1 MKLFVAGMAHETNT
15 FSPLPTSKRAFEEL
29 MIRPKTGQGLDR
41 MGDAFGYKDF
51 IRMGEQSQMQVAKS
65 LFCFAQPSAPTVQ
78 KDYEELRD
86 EILADLKAAM
96 PVDMVLLM
104 LHGAQMAQGYDDCE
118 GDIIEKCRAIVGPK
132 VAIGVELDLHAN
144 VTRKM
149 MDNSTVLMV
158 CKEYPHIDFDKR
170 AEQLFDL
177 CLRAQRG
184 EVKPVMYKF
193 NVPMLGAFPTTREP
207 LRSFV
212 DETAAMEGKDGI
224 LSVSLVHGFSWSDFP
239 EMGASVVVVADG
251 DLDKAKDLATSLG
264 KRFFNMREQIESPR
278 LDLDDALDQAMAE
291 PKGPVVMADR
301 SDNAGGGAAGDS
313 TYVLEAMIRRGIK
326 NAAIS
331 MIWDPMAV
339 QSCFDAGV
347 GAVIDLRI
355 GGKSGRFSGM
365 PVDVTAKI
373 TALAEN
379 PRQFMFGAVAPLGRS
394 AAIHVDGIDIVLNS
408 IRQQT
413 FSPEAFSEL
422 GIDPKKRHLLVVK
435 STQHFHQ
442 CFAPIA
448 SKIIYVGAPGTLST
462 NYLQFPY
469 KRMPRPMA
477 PIDKVSL

>member
-15 FSPLPTSKRAFEEL
+15 FSPLPTSKRAFEEM
-29 MIRPKTGQGLDR
+29 MIRPKTGQGMER
-41 MGDAFGYKDF
+41 IGDAFGYKDF

-118 GDIIEKCRAIVGPK
+118 GDIIERVRKIVGPK

-144 VTRKM
+144 VTKQM
-149 MDNSTVLMV
+149 IDSSTVLMV

-184 EVKPVMYKF
+184 EIKPVMYKF

-212 DETAAMEGKDGI
+212 DETTRMEGKDGI
-224 LSVSLVHGFSWSDFP
+224 LSVSLVHGFAWSDFP

-251 DLDKAKDLATSLG
+251 DMTKAKALAETLG

-278 LDLDDALDQAMAE
+278 LELDEALDQALAE
-291 PKGPVVMADR
+291 PRGPVVMADR

-313 TYVLEAMIRRGIK
+313 TFFLETILKRIIK
-326 NAAIS
+326 NTALS

-339 QSCFDAGV
+339 EACFDAGV

-355 GGKSGRFSGM
+355 GGKTGKFSGN
-365 PVDVTAKI
+365 PVDVTAKV

-394 AAIHVDGIDIVLNS
+394 AAIHVEGVDIVLNT

-422 GIDPKKRHLLVVK
+422 GIDPTKRKILVVK
-435 STQHFHQ
+435 STQHFHA

-448 SKIIYVGAPGTLST
+448 ARILYVGAPGTLST

-469 KRMPRPMA
+469 KRMPRPLA

>member
-29 MIRPKTGQGLDR
+29 MVRPKTGQGIDR
-41 MGDAFGYKDF
+41 LGDAFGYKDF
-51 IRMGEQSQMQVAKS
+51 IRMGEQSQMQITKS
-65 LFCFAQPSAPTVQ
+65 LFCAAQPSAPTVQ

-86 EILADLKAAM
+86 EILNDLKAAM
-96 PVDMVLLM
+96 PVDLVLLM

-118 GDIIEKCRAIVGPK
+118 GDILEKVRAIVGPK

-144 VTRKM
+144 VTKKM
-149 MDNSTVLMV
+149 IDSSTVLMV

-184 EVKPVMYKF
+184 EIKPVMYKF
-193 NVPMLGAFPTTREP
+193 DVPMLGAFPTTREP

-212 DETAAMEGKDGI
+212 DETARMEGKDGI
-224 LSVSLVHGFSWSDFP
+224 LSVSLVHGFAWSDFP

-251 DLDKAKDLATSLG
+251 HIGKAKALAESLG

-278 LDLDDALDQAMAE
+278 LDLDEALDQALAE

-313 TYVLEAMIRRGIK
+313 TFFLEAILRRGIK
-326 NAAIS
+326 NAALS
-331 MIWDPMAV
+331 MIWDPMTVEA
-339 QSCFDAGV
+339 CFDAGI
-347 GAVIDLRI
+347 GATLDLRI
-355 GGKSGRFSGM
+355 GGKTGRFSGQ
-365 PVDVTAKI
+365 PVDVTATI

-394 AAIHVDGIDIVLNS
+394 AAIHVDGVDIVLNT

-422 GIDPKKRHLLVVK
+422 GIDPTKRKILVVK
-435 STQHFHQ
+435 STQHFHA

-448 SKIIYVGAPGTLST
+448 AKIIYVGAPGTLST

-469 KRMPRPMA
+469 ERMPRPMA

>member
-15 FSPLPTSKRAFEEL
+15 FSPLPTSKRAFEE
-29 MIRPKTGQGLDR
+29 MMVRPRTGKGMDR
-41 MGDAFGYKDF
+41 LGDAFGYKDF
-51 IRMGEQSQMQVAKS
+51 IRMGEQSQMQVVKS
-65 LFCFAQPSAPTVQ
+65 LFCAAQPSAPTVR

-86 EILADLKAAM
+86 EILDDLKAAT

-118 GDIIEKCRAIVGPK
+118 GDILEKVRAIVGPT
-132 VAIGVELDLHAN
+132 VPVGVELDLHAN

-149 MDNSTVLMV
+149 IDNSTVLMV

-177 CLRAQRG
+177 CLRARRG

-212 DETAAMEGKDGI
+212 DETAAMEGRDGI
-224 LSVSLVHGFSWSDFP
+224 LSVSLVHGFAWSDFP

-251 DLDKAKDLATSLG
+251 DVAKAKTLAEHLG
-264 KRFFNMREQIESPR
+264 KRFFAMREQIESPR
-278 LDLDDALDQAMAE
+278 LDLEAALDQAVAE

-313 TYVLEAMIRRGIK
+313 TYFLEAILKRGLK
-326 NAAIS
+326 SVALS

-339 QSCFDAGV
+339 EACFDAGV
-347 GAVIDLRI
+347 GATLELRV
-355 GGKSGRFSGM
+355 GGKTGRFSGQ
-365 PVDVTAKI
+365 PVDVTATV

-379 PRQFMFGAVAPLGRS
+379 PRQFMFGAVSPLGRS
-394 AAIHVDGIDIVLNS
+394 AAIHVDGVDIVLNS

-422 GIDPKKRHLLVVK
+422 GIDPTRRKILVVK
-435 STQHFHQ
+435 STQHFHA

-448 SKIIYVGAPGTLST
+448 AKILYVGAPGTLST
-462 NYLQFPY
+462 DYLQFPY

>member
-29 MIRPKTGQGLDR
+29 MVRPKTGQGLDR

-51 IRMGEQSQMQVAKS
+51 IRMGEQSQMQVTKS
-65 LFCFAQPSAPTVQ
+65 LFCAAQPSAPTVQ

-86 EILADLKAAM
+86 EILNDLKAAM

-118 GDIIEKCRAIVGPK
+118 GDIIEKARAIVGPK
-132 VAIGVELDLHAN
+132 VPIGVELDLHAN

-149 MDNSTVLMV
+149 IQNSTVLMV

-177 CLRAQRG
+177 CLKAQRG

-193 NVPMLGAFPTTREP
+193 DVPMLGAFPTTREP

-212 DETAAMEGKDGI
+212 DETTAMEGKDGI
-224 LSVSLVHGFSWSDFP
+224 LSVSLVHGFAWSDFP

-251 DLDKAKDLATSLG
+251 DMAKAKGLAETLG
-264 KRFFNMREQIESPR
+264 KRFFNMREKIESPLIT
-278 LDLDDALDQAMAE
+278 LDQALDQALAE

-301 SDNAGGGAAGDS
+301 SDNAGGGAPGDS
-313 TYVLEAMIRRGIK
+313 TYFLEAMLKRGIK
-326 NAAIS
+326 NAALS

-339 QSCFDAGV
+339 EACFDAGV
-347 GAVIDLRI
+347 GSTLDLRI
-355 GGKSGRFSGM
+355 GGKTGRFSGM
-365 PVDVTAKI
+365 PLDVTAKV

-422 GIDPKKRHLLVVK
+422 GIDPTKRKILVVK
-435 STQHFHQ
+435 STQHFHA

-448 SKIIYVGAPGTLST
+448 AKIIYVGAPGTLSN

-477 PIDKVSL
+477 PIDPVTL

>member
-29 MIRPKTGQGLDR
+29 MIRPKAGQGLDR

-51 IRMGEQSQMQVAKS
+51 IRLGEQSQMQVTKS

-86 EILADLKAAM
+86 EILADLKAAL

-118 GDIIEKCRAIVGPK
+118 GDIIEKARAIVGPK
-132 VAIGVELDLHAN
+132 VPIGVELDLHAN
-144 VTRKM
+144 VTKKM
-149 MDNSTVLMV
+149 MENSTVLMV

-184 EVKPVMYKF
+184 EVKPVMVKF
-193 NVPMLGAFPTTREP
+193 DVPMLGAFPTTREP

-224 LSVSLVHGFSWSDFP
+224 LSVSLIHGFAWSDFP

-251 DLDKAKDLATSLG
+251 DIGKAKALAETLG
-264 KRFFNMREQIESPR
+264 KRFFKMREKIESPR
-278 LDLDDALDQAMAE
+278 LDLDDALDQALAE

-313 TYVLEAMIRRGIK
+313 TYFLEAILRRGIK
-326 NAAIS
+326 NAALS

-339 QSCFDAGV
+339 EACFDAGV
-347 GAVIDLRI
+347 GSTLDLRI
-355 GGKSGRFSGM
+355 GGKTGKFSGM
-365 PVDVTAKI
+365 PVDVTAKV

-394 AAIHVDGIDIVLNS
+394 AAVHVDGVDIVLNS

-422 GIDPKKRHLLVVK
+422 GIDPTKRKILVVK
-435 STQHFHQ
+435 STQHFHA
-442 CFAPIA
+442 CFAAIA
-448 SKIIYVGAPGTLST
+448 AKILYVGAPGTLST

-477 PIDKVSL
+477 PIDPVSL

>member
-15 FSPLPTSKRAFEEL
+15 FSPLPTSKRAFDEL
-29 MIRPKTGQGLDR
+29 MVRPKTGQGLDR

-51 IRMGEQSQMQVAKS
+51 IRMGEQSQMQVEKS
-65 LFCFAQPSAPTVQ
+65 LFCMAQPSAPTLQ
-78 KDYEELRD
+78 RDYEELRD
-86 EILADLKAAM
+86 EILDDLKAAM

-118 GDIIEKCRAIVGPK
+118 GDIIAKARAIVGPK
-132 VAIGVELDLHAN
+132 VPIGVELDLHAN
-144 VTRKM
+144 VTKAM
-149 MDNSTVLMV
+149 MENSTVLMV

-184 EVKPVMYKF
+184 EIKPVMYKF

-224 LSVSLVHGFSWSDFP
+224 LSVSLVHGFAWSDFP

-251 DLDKAKDLATSLG
+251 DLAKAKGLAETLG
-264 KRFFNMREQIESPR
+264 KRFFNMREKIESPLIT
-278 LDLDDALDQAMAE
+278 LDQALDQALAE

-301 SDNAGGGAAGDS
+301 SDNAGGGAPGDS
-313 TYVLEAMIRRGIK
+313 TYFLEAMLKRGIK
-326 NAAIS
+326 DAALS

-347 GAVIDLRI
+347 GATLELRI
-355 GGKSGRFSGM
+355 GGKTGRFSGM
-365 PVDVTAKI
+365 PLDVTAKV

-422 GIDPKKRHLLVVK
+422 GIDPTRKKILVVK
-435 STQHFHQ
+435 STQHFHG

-448 SKIIYVGAPGTLST
+448 AKIIYVGAPGTLST

-469 KRMPRPMA
+469 KHMPRPMA
-477 PIDKVSL
+477 PLDPVTL